1 MREFHAEL
9 LEEELKSGVCF
20 FVGEELWREHER
32 EIKVMRKGL
41 KEPEILARIF

>member
-1 MREFHAEL
+1 V
-9 LEEELKSGVCF
+9 VCASLSENF
-20 FVGEELWREHER
+20 YVGEELWREHER